1 MPSLNSELQFALNE
15 AVLAEFGVLLS
26 FSPMKRGEYVANVDD
41 MSRPTTEVRGTI
53 RHETQSAERH
63 GRMEGPTARLTGP
76 VSTATVAE
84 SEFANSHS
92 RPRIGDK
99 ITVNDGNFPAF
110 AVSAIHA
117 DGKGR
122 LVFTLEKISAS

>member
-1 MPSLNSELQFALNE
+1 MPSLNSELQSALNE
-15 AVLAEFGVLLS
+15 AVLAEFGVHLI
-26 FSPMKRGEYVANVDD
+26 FTPFKKGEYVAEVEDT
-41 MSRPTTEVRGTI
+41 SRSSTTVRGTF

-63 GRMEGPTARLTGP
+63 GRMEGITARLTGP

-84 SEFANSHS
+84 SEFVGSLTK
-92 RPRIGDK
+92 PRIGDK
-99 ITVNDGNFPAF
+99 LEVVDGNFPAF

-122 LVFTLEKISAS
+122 LVFTLEKISGP